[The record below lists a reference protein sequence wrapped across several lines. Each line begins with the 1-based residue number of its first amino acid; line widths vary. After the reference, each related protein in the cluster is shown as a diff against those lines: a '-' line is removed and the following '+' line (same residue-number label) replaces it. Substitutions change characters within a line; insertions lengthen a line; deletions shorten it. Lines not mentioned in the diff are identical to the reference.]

1 MELRKIPSKLF
12 SYVKKYRFVA
22 IILLVGI
29 ILMCLPSRNTS
40 KDCES
45 PPEDQTLQC
54 YNAPSLDES
63 LCDILCHIE
72 GAGNVR
78 VLLTLQRGEETVYQT
93 DSHTSISS
101 DNNTAQMETVI
112 LSGAERN
119 QSGLVK
125 QINPPTYMG
134 AIVVCEGAD
143 SPTVR
148 LAIVEAVSKVTGL
161 GADCIS
167 VLKMK

>member
-1 MELRKIPSKLF
+1 MELRKITNKVSA
-12 SYVKKYRFVA
+12 YVKKYRFVA
-22 IILLVGI
+22 IILLLGI
-29 ILMCLPSRNTS
+29 ILMCLPSKTSS
-40 KDCES
+40 KDNS
-45 PPEDQTLQC
+45 ISDNNQ
-54 YNAPSLDES
+54 PSSIADVSTLDEA
-63 LCDILCHIE
+63 LCDILGQIQ

-78 VLLTLQRGEETVYQT
+78 VLLTKQRGEETVYQT
-93 DSHTSISS
+93 DSHTTTGS
-101 DNNTAQMETVI
+101 DHNTTQIDTVI
-112 LSGAERN
+112 LSGSERN

-125 QINPPTYMG
+125 QVNPPTYMG
-134 AIVVCEGAD
+134 AIIVCDGAD